1 MLPAPVT
8 FTKSNPLRRS
18 PILHPCRLPF
28 LLLLLLCSISLLLNA
43 FYMYQKNHLCISSA
57 FSATVTRRVTIR
69 GLNHLIIV
77 PGHAIWK
84 GGDPRLRLDNDQ
96 WLLEPYQK
104 SGRRVAA
111 FFAHIERGA
120 ELARNDGASLL
131 VFSGGQTRLLS
142 TTTEAQSYMA
152 LATSAD
158 VFHSPA
164 PFLRATTEDY
174 ALDSFQNLLFSI
186 ARFHEYTGHYP
197 IEITVV
203 GYEFKRLRF
212 IDLHRTAIRWP
223 IQRFH
228 YIGID
233 PEDGHNLTAA
243 EEGEV
248 GCEHF
253 MSYFLS
259 DIFSESLVICLFPTT
274 HMDVTLYSSRRDDKG
289 IHSSDSIRT
298 TRRVQSCSRYLIGV
312 RLLAMEAKL
321 HYSKAIY
328 LGTDRAS
335 FDLMG
340 YSLNVSIP
348 SCTT

>member
-1 MLPAPVT
+1 MTSGFLNHTKNLVGVLPHFSHILNGGNYKAT
-8 FTKSNPLRRS
+8 RNPDAK
-18 PILHPCRLPF
+18 PF
-28 LLLLLLCSISLLLNA
+28 LLLLSEPSLHETMGLLFWCLVGRHHP
-43 FYMYQKNHLCISSA
+43 MSSVRCLH
-57 FSATVTRRVTIR
+57 SHVCR
-69 GLNHLIIV
+69 
-77 PGHAIWK
+77 
-84 GGDPRLRLDNDQ
+84 
-96 WLLEPYQK
+96 
-104 SGRRVAA
+104 
-111 FFAHIERGA
+111 
-120 ELARNDGASLL
+120 
-131 VFSGGQTRLLS
+131 GQTRLLS

-348 SCTT
+348 SVR

>member
-1 MLPAPVT
+1 M
-8 FTKSNPLRRS
+8 
-18 PILHPCRLPF
+18 
-28 LLLLLLCSISLLLNA
+28 
-43 FYMYQKNHLCISSA
+43 
-57 FSATVTRRVTIR
+57 TIR

-243 EEGEV
+243 EEGERESGYLPFSNDSY
-248 GCEHF
+248 GC
-253 MSYFLS
+253 
-259 DIFSESLVICLFPTT
+259 
-274 HMDVTLYSSRRDDKG
+274 
-289 IHSSDSIRT
+289 HSI
-298 TRRVQSCSRYLIGV
+298 
-312 RLLAMEAKL
+312 LLAKRRQRNPFVRFHSYYTSCPELQSLFDWCPTASDGGEAALFK
-321 HYSKAIY
+321 
-328 LGTDRAS
+328 G
-335 FDLMG
+335 DL
-340 YSLNVSIP
+340 P
-348 SCTT
+348 WD